1 MFPNPYTLPNIFN
14 LITDR
19 SIVDLKNEY
28 SIVNRLNSKDVLA
41 NFSMELENKLPRI
54 NKRLKTIS
62 EK

>member
-14 LITDR
+14 LTTDR

-41 NFSMELENKLPRI
+41 NFSMDLENKLPRI